1 MSSGDWGVNT
11 QENFLSEQQTR
22 YVSAIGPEA
31 IAETAVALQQG
42 QLVVFPTDTV
52 YGVGVHAWNDAAIR
66 QLYAV
71 KQRPLAKG
79 IPILLADPEDL
90 AKVTVHIPPL
100 AQAHIEQ
107 FWPGPLTIIVPKH
120 PSLPPSI
127 SPNEGIALRIPDHP
141 VARALIRAAGGALA
155 TSSAN
160 LSDHPPALN
169 GRDALAELRGLV
181 AVVLDDGPT
190 PGDRPSTIV
199 SYLGAEPVVV
209 REGPIPAS
217 ALLPPSPGQAK
228 P

>member
-1 MSSGDWGVNT
+1 MTIHPN
-11 QENFLSEQQTR
+11 LSANQQTR
-22 YVSAIGPEA
+22 TISDINQET

-52 YGVGVHAWNDAAIR
+52 YGVGVHAWDDDAIR

-71 KQRPLAKG
+71 KQRPLDKG
-79 IPILLADPEDL
+79 IPILLGDPEDL
-90 AKVTVHIPPL
+90 AKVAAHIPPQ
-100 AQAHIEQ
+100 AQAHIAQ

-127 SPNEGIALRIPDHP
+127 SPNEGIALRVPDHP

-169 GRDALAELRGLV
+169 GREAQADLGGLV
-181 AVVLDDGPT
+181 AIILDDGPT
-190 PGDRPSTIV
+190 PGDRPSTII
-199 SYLGAEPVVV
+199 SYLGDTPTII
-209 REGPIPAS
+209 REGPIPA
-217 ALLPPSPGQAK
+217 ATLLPPAGQVES
-228 P
+228 